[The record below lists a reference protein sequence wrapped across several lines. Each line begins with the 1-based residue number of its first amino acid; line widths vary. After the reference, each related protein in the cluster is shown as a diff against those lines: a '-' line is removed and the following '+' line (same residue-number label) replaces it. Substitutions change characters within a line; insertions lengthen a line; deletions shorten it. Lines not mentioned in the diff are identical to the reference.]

1 MITGGDKMGTYIV
14 IAVIAL
20 LLIYILISYNSLV
33 NQRNMVKEAFAT
45 MDVYMK
51 KRWDLIPNIVESVKG
66 YANHEKETLE
76 GIVNLRNS
84 AYDKMSQDDKIA
96 SEGQIEGAL
105 SKLMALAE
113 SYPDLKASQNFMQL
127 SGELSKVEEDIANSR
142 KYYNAV
148 VRNYNNA
155 VQMFPGNIVAS
166 IFGFKEMAMFETA
179 DRENVKV
186 QF

>member
-1 MITGGDKMGTYIV
+1 MSVYIV
-14 IAVIAL
+14 IGIIAL
-20 LLIYILISYNSLV
+20 LLVYVLASYNSLV
-33 NQRNMVKEAFAT
+33 NLRNRVQEAFAT

-51 KRWDLIPNIVESVKG
+51 KRWDLIPNIVETVKG
-66 YANHEKETLE
+66 YATHEKETLE
-76 GIVNLRNS
+76 SIVNLRSND
-84 AYDKMSQDDKIA
+84 YDKMAQDDKIA
-96 SEGQIEGAL
+96 ADGQIMGAL

-113 SYPDLKASQNFMQL
+113 SYPDLKANQNFMQL
-127 SGELSKVEEDIANSR
+127 STELSKVEEDIANSR

-155 VQMFPGNIVAS
+155 VQMFPSNIVSAV
-166 IFGFKEMAMFETA
+166 FGFKEMTMFETA

>member
-1 MITGGDKMGTYIV
+1 MSIYIV
-14 IAVIAL
+14 IGIIAL
-20 LLIYILISYNSLV
+20 LLVYVLASYNSLV
-33 NQRNMVKEAFAT
+33 NLRNRVQEAFAT

-66 YANHEKETLE
+66 YATHEKETLE
-76 GIVNLRNS
+76 SIVNLRSN
-84 AYDKMSQDDKIA
+84 AYDKMAQDDKIA
-96 SEGQIEGAL
+96 ADGQIMGAL

-113 SYPDLKASQNFMQL
+113 SYPDLKANQNFMQL
-127 SGELSKVEEDIANSR
+127 STELSKVEEDIANSR

-155 VQMFPGNIVAS
+155 VQMFPSNIVS
-166 IFGFKEMAMFETA
+166 TVFGFKEMAMFETA

>member
-1 MITGGDKMGTYIV
+1 MNIYIV
-14 IAVIAL
+14 IGIIAVL
-20 LLIYILISYNSLV
+20 LVYVLASYNSLV
-33 NQRNMVKEAFAT
+33 NLRNRVQEAFAT

-66 YANHEKETLE
+66 YATHEKETLE
-76 GIVNLRNS
+76 SIVNLRSN
-84 AYDKMSQDDKIA
+84 AYDKMAQDDKIA
-96 SEGQIEGAL
+96 ADGQIMGAL

-113 SYPDLKASQNFMQL
+113 SYPDLKANQNFMQL
-127 SGELSKVEEDIANSR
+127 STELSKVEEDIANSR

-155 VQMFPGNIVAS
+155 VQMFPSNIVS
-166 IFGFKEMAMFETA
+166 TVFGFKEMAMFETA

>member
-1 MITGGDKMGTYIV
+1 MNTYIV
-14 IAVIAL
+14 IGVAAL
-20 LLIYILISYNSLV
+20 LLVYVLASYNSLV
-33 NQRNMVKEAFAT
+33 NLRNRVQEAFAT

-66 YANHEKETLE
+66 YAKHEKETLE
-76 GIVNLRNS
+76 SIVNLRSN
-84 AYDKMSQDDKIA
+84 AYDKMAQDDKIA
-96 SEGQIEGAL
+96 ADGQITGAL

-113 SYPDLKASQNFMQL
+113 SYPDLKANQNFMQL
-127 SGELSKVEEDIANSR
+127 STELSKVEEDIANSR

-155 VQMFPGNIVAS
+155 VQMFPSNIVSA